1 MEDRTFIFVRTIF
14 SIPVLILMI
23 LFLYSSTDKQQC
35 LTRID
40 IDKEMDFHFV
50 VSEKKKGDK
59 SLTLY
64 GQDLLTGGDECKAAE
79 KN

>member
-1 MEDRTFIFVRTIF
+1 
-14 SIPVLILMI
+14 MI

-50 VSEKKKGDK
+50 VSEKKKKDK
-59 SLTLY
+59 QLMEQQNEIT
-64 GQDLLTGGDECKAAE
+64 GMKEDLGEIKAGMG
-79 KN
+79 KTNKLKDN